1 MKKTLSQI
9 LLTFIIFNLVGIL
22 GLNVAY
28 AQNESIGGTLLPQA
42 ESSFVCVDLFSTEN
56 PPVRTVEG
64 ELNKLENQA
73 DPVKYVKE
81 QLKTN
86 SKYLDNVLACAIKS
100 GKIHFWMIPYFIVY
114 FIEFMI
120 GLSGLVAILFIV
132 IGGFQLV
139 LSGATDQKDNA
150 KNTIKNAL
158 MGLVL
163 VLVAWVV
170 VNVVQYVVT
179 I

>member
-9 LLTFIIFNLVGIL
+9 LLTFIVFNLVGIL
-22 GLNVAY
+22 GLNVAF
-28 AQNESIGGTLLPQA
+28 AQNQSIGGTLLPQA
-42 ESSFVCVDLFSTEN
+42 TEGFVCVNLFDANGKIDTK
-56 PPVRTVEG
+56 G
-64 ELNKLENQA
+64 ELNKLENEA
-73 DPVKYVKE
+73 DPATYIKD
-81 QLKTN
+81 QLKN
-86 SKYLDNVLACAIKS
+86 NPKYLDNILACAIKS

-170 VNVVQYVVT
+170 VNVIQYVVT